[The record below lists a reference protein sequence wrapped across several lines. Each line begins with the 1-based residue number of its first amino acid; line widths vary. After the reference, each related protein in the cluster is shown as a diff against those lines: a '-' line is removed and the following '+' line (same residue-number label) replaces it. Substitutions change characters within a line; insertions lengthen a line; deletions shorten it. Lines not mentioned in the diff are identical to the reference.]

1 MPLAPDTSPTTGRAK
16 MTRSEAAR
24 HAALVRYGK
33 EAPFAARL
41 AAIREAHRQR
51 KAKGKG
57 KGAKPK
63 ATPEQRQQA
72 RDAERQQNTDKM
84 LTTVGM
90 SDEAAST
97 LTDIA
102 AGNGG
107 GGDDFGLVEQGIL
120 ERDTQ
125 GNLRLSASGREFMS
139 AAGRGDV
146 ANARAALSR
155 GKDTAVR
162 GTERDKAKADRTA
175 AAEQHKAERDK
186 ANADKDAARAE
197 REKAQAEKQ
206 KKGSSGGGGKGKA
219 TKEPPPDKAAERAD
233 NRTGVQSALE
243 KGAGQSLNSAA
254 FNTLT
259 AFADGDDGDPQIL
272 AALADHSGL
281 VERDSAGGYRM
292 TSEGTAYVRAA
303 DRGNVRA
310 AGDAMSRA
318 MDRVK
323 GKAQAEQDAATAD
336 AQATED
342 EKNAAADRA
351 VSQDRLKY
359 RKRRQTWKALMSDTL
374 VEWLGE
380 IRATK
385 AQTAQE
391 RAMFANMGSSGGGG
405 GKGGGKKPS
414 GGTGGLWPKGA
425 DGERHPPGG
434 GEAGGKDAPKA
445 PDDGMPQ
452 DLTKMSPAQQR
463 AAIDAHVAM
472 EPAELRRRQQL
483 NREQLMSTREQ
494 LQKAQPGSVEH
505 DRLLRGQEN
514 LMVRQG
520 VIMAAQDKQDK
531 QDKAARTKPAPKAD
545 DAPHVALSAPH
556 APKGTPEG
564 DRLRKQEK
572 EDVAHMRE
580 LKQKSKDRIDRIAAI
595 SKEMDKRSTSL
606 ARMRELSAEMAQIRS
621 DQRAGKSL
629 EDTPMPYSDIA
640 NTLTTLADALAAEGD
655 AAIKAGARHSGS
667 DQEIVQQIFESANE
681 LEELAIALGA
691 DPGGDEDDEPEAAE
705 EGGTVVEGK
714 TRTPN
719 LHAGGAEFTDEID
732 SDLIFSTLGGAIK
745 ALDSGDIGGF
755 GVLFG
760 DADNH
765 DLSMQRDY
773 FDAKTDFWLDRFGWP
788 RPITYHHG
796 MDEDTTD
803 DPIIGSWTKAVVKPE
818 GIWLEGQL
826 DKAYKYHGAIK
837 ELIKRGALKLS
848 SDSAPQW
855 VQRERQPNG
864 ASYVKRWPFITAST
878 TVTPAEPRMAGL
890 SFKALMA
897 EIGLNDKDDNQE
909 ADDFDGDRHDGAKAD
924 DDRARVLLLTLDL
937 LSLEATP

>member
-63 ATPEQRQQA
+63 ATPEQRDAKQKAAQTANVNSVGDKLDAADMLAGADAYDNGGTVDPAIQKDMVIAGLGEMGKDGSFRLSSTGREALSAARRGDIGAA
-72 RDAERQQNTDKM
+72 RD
-84 LTTVGM
+84 
-90 SDEAAST
+90 
-97 LTDIA
+97 
-102 AGNGG
+102 
-107 GGDDFGLVEQGIL
+107 
-120 ERDTQ
+120 
-125 GNLRLSASGREFMS
+125 
-139 AAGRGDV
+139 
-146 ANARAALSR
+146 ALSR
-155 GKDTAVR
+155 GKDHVAVAGER
-162 GTERDKAKADRTA
+162 VAAGAERDKAKAGK
-175 AAEQHKAERDK
+175 E
-186 ANADKDAARAE
+186 AE
-197 REKAQAEKQ
+197 REKAKTERAAQMAERDAQREKAQ
-206 KKGSSGGGGKGKA
+206 KEKAKSGGSSGGGGGKGKA
-219 TKEPPPDKAAERAD
+219 AKEPPPDKAAERAD

-292 TSEGTAYVRAA
+292 TSEGRAYVSAA
-303 DRGNVRA
+303 DKGNVRA

-323 GKAQAEQDAATAD
+323 GKAQAEQDTATAD

-374 VEWLGE
+374 VEWLEE

-414 GGTGGLWPKGA
+414 GGQGGLWPKGA

-434 GEAGGKDAPKA
+434 GEAAPKPEA
-445 PDDGMPQ
+445 PKSGPEAHPQRDMAVALRDKRDETQQKLRTETDPKEKQRLFDRYRELDDAVQ
-452 DLTKMSPAQQR
+452 DHRRSGALAEHE
-463 AAIDAHVAM
+463 AAPLKDSQSSRV
-472 EPAELRRRQQL
+472 
-483 NREQLMSTREQ
+483 T
-494 LQKAQPGSVEH
+494 
-505 DRLLRGQEN
+505 
-514 LMVRQG
+514 
-520 VIMAAQDKQDK
+520 
-531 QDKAARTKPAPKAD
+531 PAPKAD
-545 DAPHVALSAPH
+545 AAPHVAVSAPH

-606 ARMRELSAEMAQIRS
+606 ARMRELSAEMAQIRA

-629 EDTPMPYSDIA
+629 EDTPMPYTDI
-640 NTLTTLADALAAEGD
+640 LTALSGAADALAAEGD
-655 AAIKAGARHSGS
+655 AAIKSGARHSGS

-691 DPGGDEDDEPEAAE
+691 DPGGDEDEGDEPEA
-705 EGGTVVEGK
+705 
-714 TRTPN
+714 
-719 LHAGGAEFTDEID
+719 GGAVEMKDVE
-732 SDLIFSTLGGAIK
+732 IFSTQGGEIK
-745 ALDSGDIGGF
+745 ALEGDGIAGF

-760 DADNH
+760 DADTH

-773 FDAKTDFWLDRFGWP
+773 FDAKTSYWLDKFGWP

-803 DPIIGSWTKAVVKPE
+803 DPVIGSWTKAVIKPE

-837 ELIKRGALKLS
+837 ELIKRGVLKLS

-864 ASYVKRWPFITAST
+864 ANYVKRWPLLTASA
-878 TVTPAEPRMAGL
+878 TVTPAEPRLSGL
-890 SFKALMA
+890 SFKAVLA
-897 EIGLNDKDDNQE
+897 ELGYADIDDSQE
-909 ADDFDGDRHDGAKAD
+909 ASDTDQSDSADGQKALD
-924 DDRARVLLLTLDL
+924 ERERVLLLTLDL